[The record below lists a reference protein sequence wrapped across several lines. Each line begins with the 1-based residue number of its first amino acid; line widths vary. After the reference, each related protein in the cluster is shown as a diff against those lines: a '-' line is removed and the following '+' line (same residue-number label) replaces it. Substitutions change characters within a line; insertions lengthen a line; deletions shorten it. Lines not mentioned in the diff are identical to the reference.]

1 MGFLLLAILLGII
14 AAICIFLAIFKPGVD
29 YRNNIFVTGAVS
41 GVLALVLIIWGSIM
55 TVPTG
60 HIAVM
65 SRFGRLTGEVKS
77 NGFSWKV
84 IIDTPIIMTIQS
96 QKNEVVAEAA
106 SKDLQDVSTTIATN
120 YHIDSSKA
128 VEIYRTMGNEYWN
141 IFAAP
146 AEQETVKAISA
157 TYNAEDMILRR
168 EEVKS
173 RIAETLTSKLAD
185 RGIIVEAIN
194 ITNFEFSQEFT
205 AAIESKVVAA
215 QEIEKAKNQLERI
228 KVEADQAVAKAKGQA
243 DAEIALATGR
253 AQANEIIQTSLT
265 SEILQYFMLD
275 QFGEDIKFMV
285 IPSGQNLAITLPEQ

>member
-1 MGFLLLAILLGII
+1 MGFLVIAIILGIV
-14 AAICIFLAIFKPGVD
+14 AVICIALAIFKPRMD
-29 YRNNIFVTGAVS
+29 YRNNVFFTGAAA
-41 GVLALVLIIWGSIM
+41 GILAFVFIIWGSVM

-60 HIAVM
+60 HIAIM
-65 SRFGRLTGEVKS
+65 SRFGKLTGEVKS
-77 NGFSWKV
+77 NGFSWKI

-96 QKNEVVAEAA
+96 QKNEVLAASA

-120 YHIDSSKA
+120 YHIDTSKA

-168 EEVKS
+168 EEVKGQ
-173 RIAETLTSKLAD
+173 IADTLTRRLAE
-185 RGIIVEAIN
+185 RGVIVEAIN
-194 ITNFEFSQEFT
+194 ITNFEFSTEFT

-215 QEIEKAKNQLERI
+215 QEIEKARNQLERI
-228 KVEADQAVAKAKGQA
+228 KVEAEQAVAKAKGQA

-253 AQANEIIQTSLT
+253 AQANEIVQASLT
-265 SEILQYFMLD
+265 PEILQYFMLD

-285 IPSGQNLAITLPEQ
+285 IPSGQNLALTLPQQ